1 MKKFTFSLQSV
12 LDYAIT
18 LENTQKAELSRAQ
31 ALLNKLLESLS
42 QLEEAYT
49 RNCRSQDEA
58 VKRGVNLPEELG
70 KHDFYFRYLRE
81 AKAELTTKIDVA
93 EKERDKCRERLI
105 STMKQI
111 KVYSKLRQEQYIEYL
126 HEVKLEEEKEIS
138 DIVSFKTI
146 KKEDEQFELAR

>member
-1 MKKFTFSLQSV
+1 MKKFSFSLQSV
-12 LDYAIT
+12 LDYATT
-18 LENTQKAELSRAQ
+18 LENTQKAELSQAQ
-31 ALLNKLLESLS
+31 ALINKLLESLR

-49 RNCRSQDEA
+49 RNCRSQEAA

-70 KHDFYFRYLRE
+70 KHDTYFRYLRE
-81 AKAELTTKIDVA
+81 EKSKLATKIATA

-111 KVYSKLRQEQYIEYL
+111 KVYSKLRQEQYAEYL

-146 KKEDEQFELAR
+146 KEEDEQYELTR